1 MDQQENTP
9 WQYKPDDGAPA
20 PDLPDDSSNGS
31 PATTSKTSKPVTWQ
45 APEFI
50 EHHHPASW
58 YGALG
63 LVTLALV
70 AVIFVTTRDYF
81 AAGVMLVLGVIVG
94 VFAGHKP
101 SQATYD
107 ISRGGLSVNGKTYPF
122 SSFKSFAV
130 LREGPLS
137 SINLFPLKRFM
148 PPIAAYFE
156 PADEQKIV
164 DALGNY
170 LPYEER
176 KLDGIDRLSRRLR
189 L

>member
-1 MDQQENTP
+1 MDDQKNTP
-9 WQYKPDDGAPA
+9 WQYKPDDGVPA
-20 PDLPDDSSNGS
+20 PDLPDDESESSSNT
-31 PATTSKTSKPVTWQ
+31 PRSKSKSVAWQ

-58 YGALG
+58 YAAL
-63 LVTLALV
+63 L
-70 AVIFVTTRDYF
+70 FVTVVLSLGIYGVTRDLF
-81 AAGVMLVLGVIVG
+81 ATGTTIVVGVIVG

-101 SQATYD
+101 SQAHYE
-107 ISRGGLSVNGKTYPF
+107 ISSSGLMVNGKAYPY

-130 LREGPLS
+130 LREGQLT

-148 PPIAAYFE
+148 PPVAAYFE
-156 PADEQKIV
+156 PADEPKII

-170 LPYEER
+170 LPFEER
-176 KLDGIDRLSRRLR
+176 QLDGVDRLSRRLR